1 MTPATKLL
9 FTVSLRHLASDG
21 KRAGTD
27 IPNAQLHHVSVKE
40 LRALVTG
47 LEKLAPAVVY
57 PAEPEARIS
66 GPTGEFVVRVKDG
79 RLHLV
84 TWSTAHK
91 GGAGSAAEMLGVIT
105 GQEEQPEVVRSPRL
119 ASRSASSSFKEKLTL
134 FALGLAIVVV
144 NTFTL
149 WLLTRPPRT
158 TLANYRLV
166 APEQAQRILAD
177 VAGVYETGR
186 QPGDRRLEIAKDATV
201 QRVKL
206 GPEGGV
212 RDTQMFTV
220 QAAEANGR
228 PALLTSRK
236 SLITIKDNIS
246 LVLYGDTYSRVAN

>member
-1 MTPATKLL
+1 MTPVTNLL

-21 KRAGTD
+21 KRAGKD
-27 IPNAQLHHVSVKE
+27 IPNAQLHHVSIKE
-40 LRALVTG
+40 LRVVITG
-47 LEKLAPAVVY
+47 LEKLAPGVVY

-91 GGAGSAAEMLGVIT
+91 GGAGTAAEILAVIT
-105 GQEEQPEVVRSPRL
+105 GQEEQPEAVRGTRP
-119 ASRSASSSFKEKLTL
+119 AVSSGSTTLKQKLTL
-134 FALGLAIVVV
+134 FALGAAIVAV

-158 TLANYRLV
+158 MLANYRLM

-186 QPGDRRLEIAKDATV
+186 QAGDRRLEISKDATV
-201 QRVKL
+201 QRIKL
-206 GPEGGV
+206 GPEGSV
-212 RDTQMFTV
+212 KDAQMFTV

-236 SLITIKDNIS
+236 TLITIKDNIS
-246 LVLYGDTYSRVAN
+246 VVLYGDTYSRVAN